1 MEKLSNLIPADSLNL
16 VNYSGTD
23 LIDRL
28 GKDIISN
35 VVLSVLCGDNI
46 RNLTEGLTQRRILL
60 MNASLF
66 VTYLK
71 ALSSYK
77 NLSQNL
83 SEIVTSEVRG
93 KLSPEKKRYLLWFLG
108 LTGKSVQN
116 VIREKT
122 QFERYISNLNK
133 NLSEISTDIEE
144 QYGGLEITA
153 TNEGIDYLLQWP
165 DLLRCMLA
173 IGAQTLTIRG
183 VRKINV
189 WKTI

>member
-66 VTYLK
+66 VL
-71 ALSSYK
+71 
-77 NLSQNL
+77 
-83 SEIVTSEVRG
+83 I
-93 KLSPEKKRYLLWFLG
+93 
-108 LTGKSVQN
+108 
-116 VIREKT
+116 
-122 QFERYISNLNK
+122 
-133 NLSEISTDIEE
+133 
-144 QYGGLEITA
+144 
-153 TNEGIDYLLQWP
+153 
-165 DLLRCMLA
+165 
-173 IGAQTLTIRG
+173 
-183 VRKINV
+183 
-189 WKTI
+189 

>member
-1 MEKLSNLIPADSLNL
+1 MKKLSNLIPADSLDL
-16 VNYSGTD
+16 VNYSGTE

-66 VTYLK
+66 MTYVK
-71 ALSSYK
+71 ALSSFEELSD
-77 NLSQNL
+77 NLSD
-83 SEIVTSEVRG
+83 IVASEVKT

-108 LTGKSVQN
+108 LTGKSLQN
-116 VIREKT
+116 VIRE
-122 QFERYISNLNK
+122 QSQLERYIKDLDK
-133 NLSEISTDIEE
+133 NLTEISRDISTR
-144 QYGGLEITA
+144 YGDLKLTA
-153 TNEGIDYLLQWP
+153 VNEGMEYLLQWP

-173 IGAQTLTIRG
+173 LIQMTNMPSVNARSLTR
-183 VRKINV
+183 
-189 WKTI
+189 WS